1 MMVIIRSHV
10 GCRLVTSSSHA
21 TVAADM
27 STVSTLC
34 LLLLLVPGPALPQYK
49 EALELSLLFY
59 RAQRSG
65 SLGPDN
71 KVPWRSD
78 AHTEDRGRGGEDL
91 SGGYY
96 DAGDYVKF
104 GFPLAFSL
112 TMLAW
117 GGLEFTAGY
126 EDSGLMAELEEAVRW
141 DTWPVTG
148 GT

>member
-1 MMVIIRSHV
+1 MVIIRSHV

-27 STVSTLC
+27 SAVSTLC
-34 LLLLLVPGPALPQYK
+34 LLLLVPGPALPQYK

>member
-1 MMVIIRSHV
+1 
-10 GCRLVTSSSHA
+10 
-21 TVAADM
+21 M
-27 STVSTLC
+27 SPLSTLW
-34 LLLLLVPGPALPQYK
+34 LVLPLVAGPALALHQYT
-49 EALELSLLFY
+49 EALQLSLLFY

-141 DTWPVTG
+141 DTCLVTG

>member
-1 MMVIIRSHV
+1 MVIIRSHV

-27 STVSTLC
+27 SGVSTLC
-34 LLLLLVPGPALPQYK
+34 LLLLVPGPALPQYR

>member
-10 GCRLVTSSSHA
+10 GCRLVTSSNHA

-34 LLLLLVPGPALPQYK
+34 LLLLLEPALAQYK